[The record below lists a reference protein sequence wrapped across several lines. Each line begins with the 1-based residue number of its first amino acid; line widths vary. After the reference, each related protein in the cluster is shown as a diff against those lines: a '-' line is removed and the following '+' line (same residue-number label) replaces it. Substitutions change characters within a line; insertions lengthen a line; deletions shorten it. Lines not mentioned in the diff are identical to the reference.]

1 MAEINENKF
10 IQKTEEEVKKYDI
23 LKKAFQNIYSA
34 ENTLYDKRKSA
45 FDSII
50 KIKETDNQFLRDI
63 YSEFTTEMKKLED
76 YRNNQM
82 AKIHDK
88 IIPATSYYS
97 SKAKLYKQN
106 LGRYKDLKNKNVKKQ
121 NEKIIAQSN
130 REGAKA
136 EQIEREIDQNKNV
149 LSQTGQSLEKDILL
163 FENDRIMDNKYLFLH
178 FIHSELAYHANALEK
193 LSQLYKKIQDIEP
206 IEGLKEF
213 QDNYGLNTV
222 DLAEFGYNEREIQ
235 KKKRLREQQQNR
247 AQNIPPDFMN
257 NIPNQPVM
265 SNNNNFKS
273 SVFGADE
280 IENNNNMV

>member
-45 FDSII
+45 FDAII

-97 SKAKLYKQN
+97 SKAKLCKQN

-130 REGAKA
+130 REGEKAK
-136 EQIEREIDQNKNV
+136 QIEREIDQNKNV
-149 LSQTGQSLEKDILL
+149 LSQTGQGLEKDILT

-213 QDNYGLNTV
+213 QENYGLNTV

-235 KKKRLREQQQNR
+235 RKKKMREQQQNR
-247 AQNIPPDFMN
+247 AQNIQPSFVD

-280 IENNNNMV
+280 IENNNMV

>member
-63 YSEFTTEMKKLED
+63 YTEFTTEMKKLED

-97 SKAKLYKQN
+97 SKAKVYKQN
-106 LGRYKDLKNKNVKKQ
+106 LGNYKDVKNKNVKKQ

-130 REGAKA
+130 REAEKAK
-136 EQIEREIDQNKNV
+136 QIEREIDQNKNF
-149 LSQTGQSLEKDILL
+149 LSTQGQNLEREILS
-163 FENDRIMDNKYLFLH
+163 FENDRIMDNKFLFLH

-213 QDNYGLNTV
+213 QDNYGLSTV
-222 DLAEFGYNEREIQ
+222 DLSEFGYNERDIQ
-235 KKKRLREQQQNR
+235 RKKRMREQQQNR
-247 AQNIPPDFMN
+247 AQNMQPDFVN

-265 SNNNNFKS
+265 SNNNNNFKS
-273 SVFGADE
+273 DFDRDE
-280 IENNNNMV
+280 IVNEL